1 MTPARRGHG
10 AAELY
15 TLRAVTAED
24 KDWLYELNRV
34 VLGSY
39 VEQIWGKWDELWQRQ
54 YFHEHFDPGVSRIVV
69 YRGEDAGI
77 LRVEE
82 RAADVALAVIE
93 LLPAF
98 QRLGIGTAVISKVL
112 ADAHRRRLPVIL
124 QVFKVNP
131 ARRLYERLGFV
142 ISGETP
148 THYQMI
154 ARPAGQES

>member
-1 MTPARRGHG
+1 MPTRPRCGEAVR
-10 AAELY
+10 Y

-24 KDWLYELNRV
+24 EDWLYELNRAA
-34 VLGSY
+34 LGSY

-69 YRGEDAGI
+69 YRGQDVGI

-82 RAADVALAVIE
+82 RIADVAMAVIE

-98 QRLGIGTAVISKVL
+98 QRMGIGTTVISEVR
-112 ADAHRRRLPVIL
+112 ADAHRRHLPVVL

-142 ISGETP
+142 VSGETA